1 MKDDLISKESFV
13 PDQDRLSQYKVVL
26 VPLTIQHKDDL
37 AKACQDGELWK
48 INNIWVPSP
57 NTVVN
62 YINETEN
69 TLDRVAFAVIDEAT
83 NKAIGS
89 TSYYRISPKTKR
101 LEIGFTWYAQSY
113 WRTHVNTIC
122 KLMLLTHAFEI
133 LGYHT
138 VGWRTDTNN
147 FQSQRAIE
155 RLGAK
160 RDGVIRGDRVRQ
172 DGVITDS
179 VIYSMTKSEWLTAKT
194 RLQEKLSNYY

>member
-1 MKDDLISKESFV
+1 
-13 PDQDRLSQYKVVL
+13 
-26 VPLTIQHKDDL
+26 
-37 AKACQDGELWK
+37 
-48 INNIWVPSP
+48 
-57 NTVVN
+57 
-62 YINETEN
+62 
-69 TLDRVAFAVIDEAT
+69 
-83 NKAIGS
+83 
-89 TSYYRISPKTKR
+89 
-101 LEIGFTWYAQSY
+101 
-113 WRTHVNTIC
+113 
-122 KLMLLTHAFEI
+122 MLLTHAFEI